1 MKSSRQSRATISQY
15 RCLIDGYNLMFESI
29 ATPDPKLGKAA
40 LRQAREQLLE
50 FVASRLNDAD
60 RRTTWIVFDSD
71 QDVGLPD
78 ETVYRGM
85 QITFAREESSADEYL
100 CKWIR
105 SHTNP
110 SELSVVSSDHQVQ
123 RAAKARG
130 ANFYDSE
137 QWVSQILPENPLSDL
152 QNDIGLDL
160 KQMTASENSIRHSK
174 LQEGE
179 KNDWLKTFGF
189 NDNE

>member
-1 MKSSRQSRATISQY
+1 
-15 RCLIDGYNLMFESI
+15 MFESI
-29 ATPDPKLGKAA
+29 ATPDPKLGKAS

-50 FVASRLNDAD
+50 FVASRLSDAD

-85 QITFAREESSADEYL
+85 QITFAREESSADEFL

-110 SELSVVSSDHQVQ
+110 SGLCVVSSDHQIQ

-130 ANFYDSE
+130 AKFFDSE
-137 QWVSQILPENPLSDL
+137 HWVSQILPGNPLCDL
-152 QNDIGLDL
+152 QPSDPLVAERQQERDESL
-160 KQMTASENSIRHSK
+160 RHSK

-179 KNDWLKTFGF
+179 KKDWLKTFGF
-189 NDNE
+189 DEGE

>member
-1 MKSSRQSRATISQY
+1 
-15 RCLIDGYNLMFESI
+15 MFESI

-50 FVASRLNDAD
+50 FVASRLSDAD

-78 ETVYRGM
+78 SMVYRGI

-130 ANFYDSE
+130 VKFFDSE
-137 QWVSQILPENPLSDL
+137 QWVSQILPENAISDSQLSDNSDAG
-152 QNDIGLDL
+152 QQQG
-160 KQMTASENSIRHSK
+160 SEKSLRHSK
-174 LQEGE
+174 LHEGE
-179 KNDWLKTFGF
+179 KRDWLKTFGF
-189 NDNE
+189 DESE

>member
-1 MKSSRQSRATISQY
+1 
-15 RCLIDGYNLMFESI
+15 MFESI
-29 ATPDPKLGKAA
+29 AIPDTKLGTAA
-40 LRQAREQLLE
+40 LRLAREQLLE
-50 FVASRLNDAD
+50 FVASRLSDAD

-110 SELSVVSSDHQVQ
+110 AGLSVVSSDHQVQ

-130 ANFYDSE
+130 ANFFDSE
-137 QWVSQILPENPLSDL
+137 QWVSQILPEP
-152 QNDIGLDL
+152 
-160 KQMTASENSIRHSK
+160 
-174 LQEGE
+174 
-179 KNDWLKTFGF
+179 
-189 NDNE
+189 

>member
-1 MKSSRQSRATISQY
+1 
-15 RCLIDGYNLMFESI
+15 MFESI
-29 ATPDPKLGKAA
+29 ATPDPKLGTAA

-50 FVASRLNDAD
+50 FVASRLSDAD

-78 ETVYRGM
+78 EAVYRGM
-85 QITFAREESSADEYL
+85 QITFAREDSSADEYL

-110 SELSVVSSDHQVQ
+110 SGLSVVSSDHQVQ

-130 ANFYDSE
+130 AKFYDSE
-137 QWVSQILPENPLSDL
+137 QWVSQILPENPLGDMQADIELDTKQL
-152 QNDIGLDL
+152 QAN
-160 KQMTASENSIRHSK
+160 ENSIRHSK

-179 KNDWLKTFGF
+179 KKNWLKTFGF
-189 NDNE
+189 YDSE

>member
-1 MKSSRQSRATISQY
+1 
-15 RCLIDGYNLMFESI
+15 MFESI

-50 FVASRLNDAD
+50 FVAGRLSDAD

-110 SELSVVSSDHQVQ
+110 SGLTVVSSDHQVQ

-137 QWVSQILPENPLSDL
+137 QWVSQILPENPLGDMQSSDP
-152 QNDIGLDL
+152 LDAERHEERDESL
-160 KQMTASENSIRHSK
+160 RHSK

-189 NDNE
+189 DDNE